1 MTRGAPTPATVRVRV
16 PAKVNLALRVGPRRP
31 DGFHDLATVFHAVGI
46 DDYVLAA
53 PSSGV
58 SLTVTGPD
66 AAAVPADATNLAWRA
81 AEALAAEAGMPAD
94 VALTIDKVIPVAGGM
109 AGGSADA
116 AAALVA
122 YDALW
127 GLRTPSRTLDRI
139 AASLGSDVPFALR
152 GGTAV
157 GTGRGEALT
166 TVFGHGRFHWVV
178 VPSVGTGLSTPAV
191 YAEYDRLRPTPP
203 TPDASSVA
211 DVVAACEAGS
221 APQLAD
227 ALCNDLQE
235 AAVSLMPSL
244 RDVLAH
250 GTEHGALAG
259 LVSGSGPTCVFLAAS
274 EDAAW
279 DLSAAFPYAAVTS
292 GPVAGA
298 ARVS

>member
-1 MTRGAPTPATVRVRV
+1 MRVRV

-31 DGFHDLATVFHAVGI
+31 DGFHDLATVFHAVGV

-53 PSSGV
+53 PAAGV

-66 AAAVPADATNLAWRA
+66 ATAVPADATNLAWRA
-81 AEALAAEAGMPAD
+81 AEALATSAGVPAD
-94 VALTIDKVIPVAGGM
+94 PVAGGM

-116 AAALVA
+116 AATLVA
-122 YDALW
+122 CDALW
-127 GLRTPSRTLDRI
+127 DLRTPSRTLEQL

-178 VPSVGTGLSTPAV
+178 VPSVGAGLSTPAV
-191 YAEYDRLRPTPP
+191 YAEYDRLQPAPP
-203 TPDASSVA
+203 VPDATSVA

-221 APQLAD
+221 PTRLAD

-235 AAVSLMPSL
+235 AALSLMPSL
-244 RDVLAH
+244 RDVLDH
-250 GTEHGALAG
+250 GSEHGALAG

-279 DLSAAFPYAAVTS
+279 DLAATFPYAAVTS